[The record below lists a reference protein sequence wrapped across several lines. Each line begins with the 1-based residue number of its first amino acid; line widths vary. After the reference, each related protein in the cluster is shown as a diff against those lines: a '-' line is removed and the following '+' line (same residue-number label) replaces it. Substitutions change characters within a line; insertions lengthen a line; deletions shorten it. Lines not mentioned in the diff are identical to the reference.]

1 MANLDRIWLKTRGT
15 FGPDGVVTDSVARN
29 STIGDSA
36 SEACVFKNQLVTFA
50 VVSSIEDMA
59 LEIKTTPILTG
70 ESANRFI
77 EIIEKNQDKRVSASK
92 KESMKKLALQ
102 VLSKAKI

>member
-1 MANLDRIWLKTRGT
+1 
-15 FGPDGVVTDSVARN
+15 
-29 STIGDSA
+29 
-36 SEACVFKNQLVTFA
+36 
-50 VVSSIEDMA
+50 MA

-92 KESMKKLALQ
+92 KETMKKLALQ
-102 VLSKAKI
+102 VLRKAKI